1 MKSVV
6 KVLIGC
12 AGWSYQDWSGVFYP
26 KPLKAGQFLSYYAKF
41 FDYTEVNSTF
51 YNLPSEATIRKWA
64 KRVEFFIVPELN
76 YGQISLQVMRAAAGD
91 SGVVLVPRMGGR
103 LITPQEIYREI
114 RKVSGK

>member
-1 MKSVV
+1 MV

-64 KRVEFFIVPELN
+64 KDVPEDFRFTIKMWQNITHKKAGWEAAVDMFLARME
-76 YGQISLQVMRAAAGD
+76 SLESKIQGF
-91 SGVVLVPRMGGR
+91 LLQFPPRF
-103 LITPQEIYREI
+103 
-114 RKVSGK
+114 K